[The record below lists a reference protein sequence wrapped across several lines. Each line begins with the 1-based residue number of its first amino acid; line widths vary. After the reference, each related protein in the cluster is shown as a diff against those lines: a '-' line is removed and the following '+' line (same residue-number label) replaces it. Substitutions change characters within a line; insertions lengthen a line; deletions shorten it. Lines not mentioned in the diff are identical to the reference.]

1 MGESVYL
8 CESIFMTFWVNTIH
22 QCGEVRWFY
31 NERGGPYECRK
42 THTYAVCMCVCVC
55 HLTSSLS
62 PPPCR
67 VSSTLP
73 LWQEVA
79 AAAQRNKDTQQRQIL
94 SQHTV
99 TSESLMKTCDRGRK
113 GWNTE
118 RRGKSSL
125 QIFTRFDLQL
135 KWKLKISVDWTI
147 KEEVCLKMTEQL
159 HSAIVGCFFFQL
171 NVFKMGHYMPN
182 HPGFRTFPDHVMFF
196 SKKEF
201 ISTVLLNSQD
211 LVKYCHLH
219 STCCLLSES
228 HPLSE
233 SLYS

>member
-1 MGESVYL
+1 MNAE
-8 CESIFMTFWVNTIH
+8 
-22 QCGEVRWFY
+22 
-31 NERGGPYECRK
+31 K
-42 THTYAVCMCVCVC
+42 HTRMQSACVCVCVC

-147 KEEVCLKMTEQL
+147 KEQVCLKMTEQL
-159 HSAIVGCFFFQL
+159 HSAIVGCFFF
-171 NVFKMGHYMPN
+171 NW
-182 HPGFRTFPDHVMFF
+182 MFLKWVITCQITRDSGLSLITYCF
-196 SKKEF
+196 FLKR
-201 ISTVLLNSQD
+201 NSYQQF
-211 LVKYCHLH
+211 Y
-219 STCCLLSES
+219 
-228 HPLSE
+228 
-233 SLYS
+233 